1 MNAPPVVMP
10 SVFPAGFAAGAET
23 LHLGIDELPWMSVGD
38 GAELQLLH
46 VDLNQ
51 GLWIN
56 RTRLKPGTAVPTH
69 FHAGMVLAVTLQGR
83 WFYEESPKQVNS
95 PGSYLFEPAGSVHT
109 LKAADDQIEDTIAWF
124 AIWGPNINLDEN
136 KQVTAVIDAYT
147 VLTLYR
153 AQCAAMGLDSTK
165 LIVIGGH
172 EA

>member
-1 MNAPPVVMP
+1 MNAPPVAMP
-10 SVFPAGFAAGAET
+10 SVFPVGFAPDAET
-23 LHLGIDELPWMSVGD
+23 LHLGIDDLPWMAIGE

-56 RTRLKPGTAVPTH
+56 RTRLKPGIAVPTH

-95 PGSYLFEPAGSVHT
+95 PGSYLFEPAGSLHT
-109 LKAADDQIEDTIAWF
+109 LRAAEDQTEDTVAWF

-136 KQVTAVIDAYT
+136 NQVTAVLDAYA
-147 VLTLYR
+147 VLTFYR
-153 AQCAAMGLDSTK
+153 AQCSAMGLDCSK
-165 LIVIGGH
+165 LIVVGGH
-172 EA
+172 GA